1 MVPKLERPS
10 YSKSVHK
17 EGLSSVTPHVLY
29 TRPECHT
36 LGKRQRR
43 PQSSGELLSFLL
55 EDAVHCI
62 GLIIATGNS
71 MLEDAQRIPGDQFK
85 SLYDIFYW
93 KIRLG

>member
-1 MVPKLERPS
+1 MSCIPDL
-10 YSKSVHK
+10 SVIRLANGNVDLK
-17 EGLSSVTPHVLY
+17 GSD
-29 TRPECHT
+29 
-36 LGKRQRR
+36 
-43 PQSSGELLSFLL
+43 ELLSFLL

-85 SLYDIFYW
+85 SLYDIFNW